1 MSGIIDAARNGN
13 LAKVKEIVARDK
25 GAVNEKD
32 SVCIY

>member
-1 MSGIIDAARNGN
+1 MSGILKAAQDGN